1 MTKFDICYS
10 LNHQTVIQAD
20 SWAEAQSKLEDN
32 LRNQGLN
39 LKIVELEV
47 FDVEE
52 YPDDHDIP
60 LGYIHFVQKEEEKHE
75 RITPSNSESE

>member
-32 LRNQGLN
+32 LRDQGIN
-39 LKIVELEV
+39 LKQVDLEV
-47 FDVEE
+47 FDVDE
-52 YPDDHDIP
+52 YPDDHEIP
-60 LGYIHFVQKEEEKHE
+60 LGYTHFVQKEEENNDS
-75 RITPSNSESE
+75 ITSSSSSSE